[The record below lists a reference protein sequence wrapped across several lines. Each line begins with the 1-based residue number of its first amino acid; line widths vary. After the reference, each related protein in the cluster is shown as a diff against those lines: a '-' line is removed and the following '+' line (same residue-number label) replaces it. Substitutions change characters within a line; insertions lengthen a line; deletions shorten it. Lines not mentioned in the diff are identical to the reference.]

1 MQPRHFRIIIALTCV
16 ALLGACSR
24 DGREMQLPTADQQ
37 ESIAVTTT
45 AGAGAVAE
53 IAPVGGFALTP
64 PWAEGAQL
72 DARFTCAAGIS
83 PNLTFQNVASDIVT
97 LALSI
102 VDETANNSVHWIV
115 ANIQPTDSVVAE
127 GLVPAGA
134 IQATNS
140 LGTVGFGA
148 PCPPAG
154 ETHTY
159 RLTGYGLSQQLEL
172 ENGVDSATLIQAIE
186 LAALDTQSSSFI
198 VTSN

>member
-1 MQPRHFRIIIALTCV
+1 MQPRRFGTIIALTCV
-16 ALLGACSR
+16 IMLSACSR
-24 DGREMQLPTADQQ
+24 DGRDMQEPSANQQ

-45 AGAGAVAE
+45 AGAVMT
-53 IAPVGGFALTP
+53 PVGGFALTP

-83 PNLTFQNVASDIVT
+83 PRLTFQNVATDVVT

-102 VDETANNSVHWIV
+102 VDETANNAVQWIV
-115 ANIQPTDSVVAE
+115 ANIQPTQTDVAE
-127 GLVPAGA
+127 GAVPTGA
-134 IQATNS
+134 IEATNA
-140 LGTVGFGA
+140 LGTIGFGA

-159 RLTGYGLSQQLEL
+159 RLTGYGLSQQVEL
-172 ENGVDSATLIQAIE
+172 ENGVDSATLLQAIE

>member
-1 MQPRHFRIIIALTCV
+1 MQPRHLRIIFALTCV
-16 ALLGACSR
+16 TLLGACSR
-24 DGREMQLPTADQQ
+24 DGREMQEPSANQQ

-45 AGAGAVAE
+45 AGAVMT
-53 IAPVGGFALTP
+53 PVGGFALTP

-83 PNLTFQNVASDIVT
+83 PSLTFVNVASDIVT

-102 VDETANNSVHWIV
+102 VDETTNNSVQWIV
-115 ANIQPTDSVVAE
+115 ANIPPTQTAVAE
-127 GLVPAGA
+127 GQVPIGSIEATNALGA
-134 IQATNS
+134 I
-140 LGTVGFGA
+140 GFGA

>member
-1 MQPRHFRIIIALTCV
+1 MQPRHLRVVFALTFV
-16 ALLGACSR
+16 TLLGACSR
-24 DGREMQLPTADQQ
+24 DGREMQEPSANQQ

-45 AGAGAVAE
+45 AETAVMTPA
-53 IAPVGGFALTP
+53 GGFALTP

-83 PNLTFQNVASDIVT
+83 PSLTFVNVASDIVT

-102 VDETANNSVHWIV
+102 VDETTNNSVQWIV
-115 ANIQPTDSVVAE
+115 ANIQPTQTAVAE
-127 GLVPAGA
+127 GQVPVGS
-134 IQATNS
+134 IEATNS
-140 LGTVGFGA
+140 LGTIGFEA

>member
-1 MQPRHFRIIIALTCV
+1 MQPRRFGTIIALSCV
-16 ALLGACSR
+16 IMLSACSR
-24 DGREMQLPTADQQ
+24 DGRDMQQPSANQQ

-45 AGAGAVAE
+45 AGAVMT
-53 IAPVGGFALTP
+53 PVGGFALTP

-83 PNLTFQNVASDIVT
+83 PSLTFQNVATDVVT

-102 VDETANNSVHWIV
+102 VDETANNAVQWIV
-115 ANIQPTDSVVAE
+115 ANIQPTQTDVAE
-127 GLVPAGA
+127 GAVPTGA
-134 IQATNS
+134 IEATNA
-140 LGTVGFGA
+140 LGTIGFGA

-159 RLTGYGLSQQLEL
+159 RLTGYGLSQQVEL
-172 ENGVDSATLIQAIE
+172 ENGVDSATLLQAIE

>member
-1 MQPRHFRIIIALTCV
+1 MQLRHLRIIFALTSIS
-16 ALLGACSR
+16 LLSACSR
-24 DGREMQLPTADQQ
+24 DGRDMREPSADQQ

-45 AGAGAVAE
+45 AGAV
-53 IAPVGGFALTP
+53 ITPVGGFALTP

-83 PNLTFQNVASDIVT
+83 PSLTFQNVASDIVT

-102 VDETANNSVHWIV
+102 VDETTNNSVQWIV
-115 ANIQPTDSVVAE
+115 ANIQPTETVVAD
-127 GLVPAGA
+127 GSVPTGA
-134 IQATNS
+134 IEGINA
-140 LGTVGFGA
+140 LGTIGFSA

-159 RLTGYGLSQQLEL
+159 RLTGYGLSQQLDL

-186 LAALDTQSSSFI
+186 LATLDTQSSSFI

>member
-1 MQPRHFRIIIALTCV
+1 MQPRHLRVVFALTFV
-16 ALLGACSR
+16 TLLGACSR
-24 DGREMQLPTADQQ
+24 DGREMQEPSANQQ

-45 AGAGAVAE
+45 AGAE
-53 IAPVGGFALTP
+53 ITPVGGFALTP

-72 DARFTCAAGIS
+72 DVRFTCAAGIS
-83 PNLTFQNVASDIVT
+83 PSLTFQNVASDIVT

-102 VDETANNSVHWIV
+102 VDETTNNSVQWIV
-115 ANIQPTDSVVAE
+115 ANIQPTQTAVAE
-127 GLVPAGA
+127 GQVPIGS
-134 IQATNS
+134 IESTNA
-140 LGTVGFGA
+140 LGTIGFSA

>member
-1 MQPRHFRIIIALTCV
+1 MQPRHFRIILALTCV
-16 ALLGACSR
+16 TLFSACSR
-24 DGREMQLPTADQQ
+24 DGREMQEPSADQQ

-45 AGAGAVAE
+45 AGAVMT
-53 IAPVGGFALTP
+53 PVGGFALTP

-72 DARFTCAAGIS
+72 DARFTCTAGIS
-83 PNLTFQNVASDIVT
+83 PSLTFQNVASDVVT

-102 VDETANNSVHWIV
+102 VDETANNSVQWVV
-115 ANIQPTDSVVAE
+115 ANIQPTETALTE
-127 GLVPAGA
+127 GTVPTGA
-134 IQATNS
+134 IEATNS
-140 LGTVGFGA
+140 LGTIGFGA

-198 VTSN
+198 VTSI

>member
-1 MQPRHFRIIIALTCV
+1 MQPRHFPTIFALTCV
-16 ALLGACSR
+16 TLLSACSR
-24 DGREMQLPTADQQ
+24 DGREMQEPSADQQ
-37 ESIAVTTT
+37 DSIAVTTT
-45 AGAGAVAE
+45 VGAVMT
-53 IAPVGGFALTP
+53 PVGGFALTP

-72 DARFTCAAGIS
+72 DARFTCTAGIS
-83 PNLTFQNVASDIVT
+83 PSLTFQNVASDVVT

-102 VDETANNSVHWIV
+102 VDETANNSVQWVV
-115 ANIQPTDSVVAE
+115 ANIQPTETALTEGSV
-127 GLVPAGA
+127 PTGA
-134 IQATNS
+134 IEATNS
-140 LGTVGFGA
+140 LGTIGFGA

-186 LAALDTQSSSFI
+186 LAALDTQSSSFT

>member
-1 MQPRHFRIIIALTCV
+1 MQLRHFRIIFALTCIS
-16 ALLGACSR
+16 LLSACSR
-24 DGREMQLPTADQQ
+24 DGRDMQEPSADQQ

-45 AGAGAVAE
+45 AGAE
-53 IAPVGGFALTP
+53 ISPVGSFALTP
-64 PWAEGAQL
+64 TWAEGAQL
-72 DARFTCAAGIS
+72 DARFTCSAGVS
-83 PNLTFQNVASDIVT
+83 PGLTFQNVASDIVT

-102 VDETANNSVHWIV
+102 VDETANNSVQWIV
-115 ANIQPTDSVVAE
+115 ANIEPTETVLAE
-127 GLVPAGA
+127 GSVPTGA
-134 IQATNS
+134 IEATNS
-140 LGTVGFGA
+140 LGTIGFAA

-159 RLTGYGLSQQLEL
+159 RLTGYGLSQQLDL

>member
-1 MQPRHFRIIIALTCV
+1 MQPRHFRLIIALTCV
-16 ALLGACSR
+16 TLMGACSN
-24 DGREMQLPTADQQ
+24 DGREMQEPSANQQ

-45 AGAGAVAE
+45 AGAVMT
-53 IAPVGGFALTP
+53 PMGGFALTP

-83 PNLTFQNVASDIVT
+83 PSLTFVNVATDIVT

-102 VDETANNSVHWIV
+102 VDETTNNSVQWIV
-115 ANIQPTDSVVAE
+115 ANIQPTETALAE
-127 GLVPAGA
+127 GQVPIGS
-134 IQATNS
+134 IQAMNS
-140 LGTVGFGA
+140 LGTIGFGA

>member
-1 MQPRHFRIIIALTCV
+1 MQPRRFGTIIALTCV
-16 ALLGACSR
+16 IMLSACSR
-24 DGREMQLPTADQQ
+24 DGRDMQEPSANQQ

-45 AGAGAVAE
+45 AGAVMT
-53 IAPVGGFALTP
+53 PVGGFALTP

-83 PNLTFQNVASDIVT
+83 PSLTFQNVATDVVT

-102 VDETANNSVHWIV
+102 VDETANNAVQWIV
-115 ANIQPTDSVVAE
+115 ANIQPTQTDVAE
-127 GLVPAGA
+127 GAVPTGA
-134 IQATNS
+134 IEATNA
-140 LGTVGFGA
+140 LGTIGFGA

-159 RLTGYGLSQQLEL
+159 RLTGYGLSQQVEL
-172 ENGVDSATLIQAIE
+172 ENGVDSATLLQAIE
-186 LAALDTQSSSFI
+186 LTALDTQSSSFI

>member
-1 MQPRHFRIIIALTCV
+1 MQPRHLRIIFALICV
-16 ALLGACSR
+16 TLLGACSS
-24 DGREMQLPTADQQ
+24 DGREMQEPSANQQ

-45 AGAGAVAE
+45 AGAVMT
-53 IAPVGGFALTP
+53 PVGGFALTP

-83 PNLTFQNVASDIVT
+83 PSLTFVNVASDIVT

-102 VDETANNSVHWIV
+102 VDETTNNSVQWIV
-115 ANIQPTDSVVAE
+115 ANIQPTQTAVAE
-127 GLVPAGA
+127 GQVPVGS
-134 IQATNS
+134 IEATNS
-140 LGTVGFGA
+140 LGTIGFGA

>member
-1 MQPRHFRIIIALTCV
+1 MRLRHFRIILALTCV
-16 ALLGACSR
+16 TLFSACSR
-24 DGREMQLPTADQQ
+24 DGRDLQEPSADQQ

-45 AGAGAVAE
+45 AGAE
-53 IAPVGGFALTP
+53 IAPVGSFALAP
-64 PWAEGAQL
+64 QWAEGAQL
-72 DARFTCAAGIS
+72 DARFTCASGIS
-83 PNLTFQNVASDIVT
+83 PSLTFQNVAPDVVT

-102 VDETANNSVHWIV
+102 VDETANNAVQWIV
-115 ANIQPTDSVVAE
+115 ANIQPSETVVAE
-127 GLVPAGA
+127 GSVPTGA
-134 IQATNS
+134 IEATNS
-140 LGTVGFGA
+140 LGSVGYGA

>member
-1 MQPRHFRIIIALTCV
+1 MQPRHLRIIFALTCV
-16 ALLGACSR
+16 TLLGACSR
-24 DGREMQLPTADQQ
+24 DGREMQEPSANQQ

-45 AGAGAVAE
+45 AGAVMT
-53 IAPVGGFALTP
+53 PVGGFALTP

-72 DARFTCAAGIS
+72 DTRFTCAAGIS
-83 PNLTFQNVASDIVT
+83 PSLTFVNVASDIVT

-102 VDETANNSVHWIV
+102 VDETANNSVQWIV
-115 ANIQPTDSVVAE
+115 ANIPPTQTAVAE
-127 GLVPAGA
+127 GQVPIGS
-134 IQATNS
+134 IEATNS
-140 LGTVGFGA
+140 LGAIGFGA

>member
-1 MQPRHFRIIIALTCV
+1 MQPRHLRVVFALTFV
-16 ALLGACSR
+16 TLLGACSR
-24 DGREMQLPTADQQ
+24 DGREMQEPSANQQ

-45 AGAGAVAE
+45 AETAVMT
-53 IAPVGGFALTP
+53 PVGGFALTP

-83 PNLTFQNVASDIVT
+83 PSLTFVNVESDVVT

-102 VDETANNSVHWIV
+102 VDETANNSVQWIV
-115 ANIQPTDSVVAE
+115 ANIQPTQTALTE
-127 GLVPAGA
+127 GQVPIGS
-134 IQATNS
+134 IQATNA
-140 LGTVGFGA
+140 LGTIGFGA

-159 RLTGYGLSQQLEL
+159 RLTGYGLSQQLDL
-172 ENGVDSATLIQAIE
+172 ENGVDSATLIQSIE

>member
-1 MQPRHFRIIIALTCV
+1 MQPRRFGTIIALSCV
-16 ALLGACSR
+16 IMLSACSR
-24 DGREMQLPTADQQ
+24 DGRDMQEPSANQQ

-45 AGAGAVAE
+45 AGAVAGAE

-83 PNLTFQNVASDIVT
+83 PSLTFQNVATDVVT

-102 VDETANNSVHWIV
+102 VDETANNAVQWIV
-115 ANIQPTDSVVAE
+115 ANIQPTQTVVAE
-127 GLVPAGA
+127 GAVPTGA
-134 IQATNS
+134 IEATNA
-140 LGTVGFGA
+140 LGTIGFGA

-159 RLTGYGLSQQLEL
+159 RLTGYGLSQQVEL
-172 ENGVDSATLIQAIE
+172 ENGVDSATLLQAIE

>member
-1 MQPRHFRIIIALTCV
+1 MRLRHFRLILALTCV
-16 ALLGACSR
+16 TLFSACSR
-24 DGREMQLPTADQQ
+24 DGRDLQEPSADQQ

-45 AGAGAVAE
+45 AGAE
-53 IAPVGGFALTP
+53 IAPVGSFALTP
-64 PWAEGAQL
+64 QWAEGAQI
-72 DARFTCAAGIS
+72 DARFTCASGIS
-83 PNLTFQNVASDIVT
+83 PSLTFQNVASDVVT

-102 VDETANNSVHWIV
+102 VDETANNAVQWIV
-115 ANIQPTDSVVAE
+115 ANMQPSETVLAE
-127 GLVPAGA
+127 GSVPTGA
-134 IQATNS
+134 IEATNS

-159 RLTGYGLSQQLEL
+159 RLTGFGLSQQLEL
-172 ENGVDSATLIQAIE
+172 ENGVDGATLIQAIE

>member
-1 MQPRHFRIIIALTCV
+1 MQLRQFRIVLALTCV
-16 ALLGACSR
+16 TLLSACSR
-24 DGREMQLPTADQQ
+24 DGREMQEPSADQQ

-45 AGAGAVAE
+45 AGAE
-53 IAPVGGFALTP
+53 IAPVGNFALAP
-64 PWAEGAQL
+64 QWAEGAQI
-72 DARFTCAAGIS
+72 DARFTCASGIS
-83 PNLTFQNVASDIVT
+83 PSLMFQNVAPDVVT

-102 VDETANNSVHWIV
+102 VDETANNAVQWIV
-115 ANIQPTDSVVAE
+115 ANIQPSETVVAE
-127 GLVPAGA
+127 GSVPTGA
-134 IQATNS
+134 IEATNS

-172 ENGVDSATLIQAIE
+172 ENGVDGATLIQAIE

>member
-1 MQPRHFRIIIALTCV
+1 MRLRHFRLILALTCV
-16 ALLGACSR
+16 TLFSACSR
-24 DGREMQLPTADQQ
+24 DGRDMQEPSADQQ

-45 AGAGAVAE
+45 AGAE
-53 IAPVGGFALTP
+53 IAPVGSFALAP
-64 PWAEGAQL
+64 QWAEGAQI
-72 DARFTCAAGIS
+72 DARFTCASGIS
-83 PNLTFQNVASDIVT
+83 PSLTFQNVASDVVT

-102 VDETANNSVHWIV
+102 VDETANNAVQWIV
-115 ANIQPTDSVVAE
+115 ANMQPSETVLAE
-127 GLVPAGA
+127 GSVPTGA
-134 IQATNS
+134 IEATNS

>member
-1 MQPRHFRIIIALTCV
+1 MQLRHLRIFFALTCIT
-16 ALLGACSR
+16 LLSACSR
-24 DGREMQLPTADQQ
+24 DGRDMQEPSANQQ

-45 AGAGAVAE
+45 AETAVMT
-53 IAPVGGFALTP
+53 PVGGFALTP

-83 PNLTFQNVASDIVT
+83 PSLTFVNVASDVVT

-102 VDETANNSVHWIV
+102 VDETTNNSVQWIV
-115 ANIQPTDSVVAE
+115 ANIQPTQTALTE
-127 GLVPAGA
+127 GQVPIGS
-134 IQATNS
+134 IQATNA
-140 LGTVGFGA
+140 LGTIGFGA

-159 RLTGYGLSQQLEL
+159 RLTGYGLSQQVDL

>member
-1 MQPRHFRIIIALTCV
+1 MKPRHFRTIFALSSVVTLV
-16 ALLGACSR
+16 VTLAACSR
-24 DGREMQLPTADQQ
+24 DGREMQEPSADQQ
-37 ESIAVTTT
+37 DSIAVTT
-45 AGAGAVAE
+45 AIGAV
-53 IAPVGGFALTP
+53 ISPGGGFALTP
-64 PWAEGAQL
+64 PWA
-72 DARFTCAAGIS
+72 DAAEIDTRFTCTSGIS
-83 PNLTFQNVASDIVT
+83 PSLMFVNVAPDIVT

-102 VDETANNSVHWIV
+102 VDETANNAVQWVV
-115 ANIQPTDSVVAE
+115 ANIQPTDLVIAE
-127 GLVPAGA
+127 GVVPAGA
-134 IQATNS
+134 IESINA

-154 ETHTY
+154 QTHTY

>member
-1 MQPRHFRIIIALTCV
+1 MQPRHLRVVFALTFV
-16 ALLGACSR
+16 TLLGACSR
-24 DGREMQLPTADQQ
+24 DGREMQEPSANQQ

-45 AGAGAVAE
+45 AGAVMT
-53 IAPVGGFALTP
+53 PVGGFALTP

-83 PNLTFQNVASDIVT
+83 PGLTFQNVASDIVT

-102 VDETANNSVHWIV
+102 VDETANNSVQWIV
-115 ANIQPTDSVVAE
+115 ANIPPTQTAVAE
-127 GLVPAGA
+127 GQVPIGS
-134 IQATNS
+134 IEATNS
-140 LGTVGFGA
+140 LGAIGFGA

-159 RLTGYGLSQQLEL
+159 RLTGYGLSQQLDL
-172 ENGVDSATLIQAIE
+172 ENGVDSATLIQSIE

>member
-1 MQPRHFRIIIALTCV
+1 MQLRQFRIITALTCV
-16 ALLGACSR
+16 TLFSACSR
-24 DGREMQLPTADQQ
+24 DGRDMQEPSADQR

-45 AGAGAVAE
+45 AGAE
-53 IAPVGGFALTP
+53 IAPVGSFALAP
-64 PWAEGAQL
+64 QWAEGAQL
-72 DARFTCAAGIS
+72 DARFTCASGIS
-83 PNLTFQNVASDIVT
+83 PSLTFQNVASDVVT

-102 VDETANNSVHWIV
+102 VDETANNAVQWIV
-115 ANIQPTDSVVAE
+115 ANIQPSETVLAE
-127 GLVPAGA
+127 GSVPTGA
-134 IQATNS
+134 IEATNS
-140 LGTVGFGA
+140 LGSIGYGA

-172 ENGVDSATLIQAIE
+172 ENGVDGATLIQAIE

>member
-1 MQPRHFRIIIALTCV
+1 MQPRHFRTIFALTCV
-16 ALLGACSR
+16 TLMGACSN
-24 DGREMQLPTADQQ
+24 DGREMQEPSANQQ

-45 AGAGAVAE
+45 AGAVMTP
-53 IAPVGGFALTP
+53 IGGFALTP
-64 PWAEGAQL
+64 TWAEGAQL

-83 PNLTFQNVASDIVT
+83 PSLTFVNVASDIVT

-102 VDETANNSVHWIV
+102 VDETTNNSVQWIV
-115 ANIQPTDSVVAE
+115 ANIQPTETFVADGSV
-127 GLVPAGA
+127 PTGA
-134 IQATNS
+134 IEGINA
-140 LGTVGFGA
+140 LGTIGFSA

>member
-1 MQPRHFRIIIALTCV
+1 MQLRHLRIFSALTCIT
-16 ALLGACSR
+16 LLSACSR
-24 DGREMQLPTADQQ
+24 DGRDMQEPSANQQ

-45 AGAGAVAE
+45 AGAVMT
-53 IAPVGGFALTP
+53 PVGGFALTP

-83 PNLTFQNVASDIVT
+83 PSLAFVNVASDVVT

-102 VDETANNSVHWIV
+102 VDETTNNSVQWIV
-115 ANIQPTDSVVAE
+115 ANIQPTESALAE
-127 GLVPAGA
+127 GQVPIGS
-134 IQATNS
+134 IQATNA
-140 LGTVGFGA
+140 LGTIGFGA

-159 RLTGYGLSQQLEL
+159 RLTGYGLSQQLDL
-172 ENGVDSATLIQAIE
+172 ENGVDSATLIQSIE

>member
-1 MQPRHFRIIIALTCV
+1 MQPRHFRTIFALTCV
-16 ALLGACSR
+16 TLMGACSN
-24 DGREMQLPTADQQ
+24 DGREMQEPSANQQ

-45 AGAGAVAE
+45 AGAVMTP
-53 IAPVGGFALTP
+53 IGGFALTP

-83 PNLTFQNVASDIVT
+83 PSLTFVNVATDIVT

-102 VDETANNSVHWIV
+102 VDETTNNSVQWIV
-115 ANIQPTDSVVAE
+115 ANIQPTETALAE
-127 GLVPAGA
+127 GQVPIGS
-134 IQATNS
+134 IQAMNS
-140 LGTVGFGA
+140 LGTIGFGA

>member
-1 MQPRHFRIIIALTCV
+1 MQLRHFRIILALTCV
-16 ALLGACSR
+16 TLFSACSR
-24 DGREMQLPTADQQ
+24 DGRDMQEPSADQQ

-45 AGAGAVAE
+45 AGAVMT
-53 IAPVGGFALTP
+53 PVRGFALTP
-64 PWAEGAQL
+64 AWAEGAQL
-72 DARFTCAAGIS
+72 DARFTCASGIS
-83 PNLTFQNVASDIVT
+83 PSLTFQNVASDVVT

-102 VDETANNSVHWIV
+102 VDETANNAVQWIV
-115 ANIQPTDSVVAE
+115 ANIQPSETVLAE
-127 GLVPAGA
+127 GSVPTGA
-134 IQATNS
+134 IEATNS
-140 LGTVGFGA
+140 LGSIGYGA

>member
-1 MQPRHFRIIIALTCV
+1 MQPQHFRVILALTCV
-16 ALLGACSR
+16 TLFSACSR
-24 DGREMQLPTADQQ
+24 DGREMQEPSADQQ

-45 AGAGAVAE
+45 AGAVMT
-53 IAPVGGFALTP
+53 PVGGFALTP

-72 DARFTCAAGIS
+72 DARFTCTAGIS
-83 PNLTFQNVASDIVT
+83 PSLTFQNVASDVVT

-102 VDETANNSVHWIV
+102 VDETANNSVQWVV
-115 ANIQPTDSVVAE
+115 ANIQPTETALTEGSV
-127 GLVPAGA
+127 PTGA
-134 IQATNS
+134 IEATNS
-140 LGTVGFGA
+140 LGTIGFGA

-198 VTSN
+198 VTSI

>member
-1 MQPRHFRIIIALTCV
+1 MQPRHFRLIIALTCV
-16 ALLGACSR
+16 TLLSACSN
-24 DGREMQLPTADQQ
+24 DGREMQEPSANQQ

-45 AGAGAVAE
+45 AGAVMT
-53 IAPVGGFALTP
+53 PVGGFALTP

-83 PNLTFQNVASDIVT
+83 PSLTFVNVATDIVT

-102 VDETANNSVHWIV
+102 VDETTNNSVQWIV
-115 ANIQPTDSVVAE
+115 ANIQPTETALAE
-127 GLVPAGA
+127 GQVPIGS
-134 IQATNS
+134 IQAMNS
-140 LGTVGFGA
+140 LGTIGFGA

>member
-1 MQPRHFRIIIALTCV
+1 MQPRHFRTIFALTCV
-16 ALLGACSR
+16 TLMGACSN
-24 DGREMQLPTADQQ
+24 DGREMQEPSANQQ

-45 AGAGAVAE
+45 AGAVMT
-53 IAPVGGFALTP
+53 PVGGFALTP
-64 PWAEGAQL
+64 TWAEGAQL

-83 PNLTFQNVASDIVT
+83 PSLTFVNVASDIVT

-102 VDETANNSVHWIV
+102 VDETTNNSVQWIV
-115 ANIQPTDSVVAE
+115 ANIQPTQTALAE
-127 GLVPAGA
+127 GQVPVGS
-134 IQATNS
+134 IEATNS
-140 LGTVGFGA
+140 LGTIGFGA

>member
-1 MQPRHFRIIIALTCV
+1 MQPRHFPTIFALACV
-16 ALLGACSR
+16 TLLSACSR
-24 DGREMQLPTADQQ
+24 DGREMQEPSADQQ
-37 ESIAVTTT
+37 DSIAVTTT
-45 AGAGAVAE
+45 VGAVMT
-53 IAPVGGFALTP
+53 PVGGFALTP

-72 DARFTCAAGIS
+72 DARFTCASGIS
-83 PNLTFQNVASDIVT
+83 PSLTFQNVASDIVT

-102 VDETANNSVHWIV
+102 VDETANNSVQWIV
-115 ANIQPTDSVVAE
+115 ANIQPTETALTE

-134 IQATNS
+134 IEATNS
-140 LGTVGFGA
+140 LGTIGFGA

-159 RLTGYGLSQQLEL
+159 RLTGYGLSQQIEL

>member
-1 MQPRHFRIIIALTCV
+1 MQPRHFRTIFALTCV
-16 ALLGACSR
+16 TLLSACSR
-24 DGREMQLPTADQQ
+24 DGREMQEPSANQQ

-45 AGAGAVAE
+45 AGAGAE

-83 PNLTFQNVASDIVT
+83 PSLTFVNVASDIVT

-102 VDETANNSVHWIV
+102 VDETTNNSVQWIV
-115 ANIQPTDSVVAE
+115 ANIQPTQTALAE
-127 GLVPAGA
+127 GQVPIGSIEAM
-134 IQATNS
+134 NS
-140 LGTVGFGA
+140 LGTIGFGA

>member
-1 MQPRHFRIIIALTCV
+1 MQPRHFQIKFALTCV
-16 ALLGACSR
+16 AFLGACSS
-24 DGREMQLPTADQQ
+24 DGREMQEPSANQQ

-45 AGAGAVAE
+45 AGEVMT
-53 IAPVGGFALTP
+53 PVGGFALTP

-72 DARFTCAAGIS
+72 DTRYTCAAGIS
-83 PNLTFQNVASDIVT
+83 PGLTFQNVAPDIVT

-102 VDETANNSVHWIV
+102 VDETANNSVHWVV
-115 ANIQPTDSVVAE
+115 ANIQPTDLVVAE
-127 GLVPAGA
+127 GIVPAGA
-134 IQATNS
+134 IEATNS
-140 LGTVGFGA
+140 LGTIGFGA

-159 RLTGYGLSQQLEL
+159 RLTGYGLSQQVDL

>member
-1 MQPRHFRIIIALTCV
+1 MRLRQFRIITALTCV
-16 ALLGACSR
+16 TLFSACSR
-24 DGREMQLPTADQQ
+24 DGRDMQEPSADQQ

-45 AGAGAVAE
+45 AGAE
-53 IAPVGGFALTP
+53 IAPVGSFALTP
-64 PWAEGAQL
+64 RWAEGAQI
-72 DARFTCAAGIS
+72 DARFTCASGIS
-83 PNLTFQNVASDIVT
+83 PSLTFQNVASDVVT

-102 VDETANNSVHWIV
+102 VDETANNAVQWIV
-115 ANIQPTDSVVAE
+115 ANIQPSETVLAE
-127 GLVPAGA
+127 GSVPTGA
-134 IQATNS
+134 IEATNS

>member
-1 MQPRHFRIIIALTCV
+1 MRLRHFRIILALTCV
-16 ALLGACSR
+16 TLFSACSR
-24 DGREMQLPTADQQ
+24 DGRDMQEPSADQQ

-45 AGAGAVAE
+45 AGAE
-53 IAPVGGFALTP
+53 IAPVGGFALAP
-64 PWAEGAQL
+64 QWAEGAQL
-72 DARFTCAAGIS
+72 DARFTCASGIS
-83 PNLTFQNVASDIVT
+83 PSLMFQNVAPDVVT

-102 VDETANNSVHWIV
+102 VDETANNAVQWIV
-115 ANIQPTDSVVAE
+115 ANIQPSETVVAE
-127 GLVPAGA
+127 GSVPTGA
-134 IQATNS
+134 IEATNS
-140 LGTVGFGA
+140 LGSVGFGA

>member
-1 MQPRHFRIIIALTCV
+1 MQPRHLRVVIALTCV
-16 ALLGACSR
+16 TLLSACSN
-24 DGREMQLPTADQQ
+24 DGREMQEPSANQQ

-45 AGAGAVAE
+45 AETAVMT
-53 IAPVGGFALTP
+53 PVGGFALTP

-83 PNLTFQNVASDIVT
+83 PSLTFVNVASDIVT

-102 VDETANNSVHWIV
+102 VDETTNNSVQWIV
-115 ANIQPTDSVVAE
+115 ANIQPTQTALTEDSV
-127 GLVPAGA
+127 PSGA
-134 IQATNS
+134 IEGINS
-140 LGTVGFGA
+140 LGTIGFEA

>member
-1 MQPRHFRIIIALTCV
+1 MQPRHLRVVFALTFV
-16 ALLGACSR
+16 TLLGACSR
-24 DGREMQLPTADQQ
+24 DGREMQEPSANQQ

-45 AGAGAVAE
+45 AGAVMT
-53 IAPVGGFALTP
+53 PVGGFALTP

-83 PNLTFQNVASDIVT
+83 PSLTFVNVASDIVT

-102 VDETANNSVHWIV
+102 VDETTNNSVQWIV
-115 ANIQPTDSVVAE
+115 ANIPPTQTAVAE
-127 GLVPAGA
+127 GQVPIGS
-134 IQATNS
+134 IEATNA
-140 LGTVGFGA
+140 LGTIGFGA